1 MSAADWGLVVP
12 TKGSDITSYRTP
24 FINLAESV
32 ANSLDKVN
40 LSAFP
45 RYAKLSDL
53 PTSGQQ
59 PRQHATVY
67 ADPVTSNNGDYY
79 WNGTAWITIGP
90 FGIAAG
96 QVYIGGGIS
105 NGATTPVNLT
115 FPSGRF
121 TQTPRLTATPWNSR
135 ITVGIA
141 TITAAGATLNCSN
154 FSGAAAQGGINIDW
168 QAQQMTSGS
177 ANG

>member
-1 MSAADWGLVVP
+1 MSAASWGLVTP
-12 TKGSDITSYRTP
+12 AKGSPITPYRTP
-24 FINLAESV
+24 FIALVESTATALDTLNLQS
-32 ANSLDKVN
+32 
-40 LSAFP
+40 FR
-45 RYAKLSDL
+45 RYAKRSDL
-53 PTSGQQ
+53 PSSGNTT
-59 PRQHATVY
+59 RQHATVY
-67 ADPVTSNNGDYY
+67 ADPTSSNNGDYY